1 MQDLRTPFS
10 EILKF
15 FRGKLVCPPYPPP
28 PRFLCVD
35 PRKRT
40 GRRATGLPCAF
51 SCGKILAMLRAA
63 ARHLPRAISPPFEAT
78 AAVAWQATRVSCVS
92 ITLGNGAG
100 RRLAPRPLA
109 WGGSAGAG
117 EGRRQVSSHRHS
129 AMYEK
134 IRMAPGNEN
143 TSAKVLKALAEIDR
157 ILDIMEPGT
166 LALSFNG
173 GKDACAM
180 MHLVSKLGMP
190 PSLYPMPNT
199 LSSTVLLPP
208 LDCTRP
214 PHLFSTHTPCSAK
227 CWVGGVF
234 RGL

>member
-1 MQDLRTPFS
+1 M
-10 EILKF
+10 
-15 FRGKLVCPPYPPP
+15 PPP
-28 PRFLCVD
+28 SQEREVLAFLPRSTQGHGE
-35 PRKRT
+35 RT
-40 GRRATGLPCAF
+40 GRRATGLPCA

-63 ARHLPRAISPPFEAT
+63 ARHLSRAISPPFQST
-78 AAVAWQATRVSCVS
+78 AAVARPGQSGRVAWQATRFSCVS
-92 ITLGNGAG
+92 ITVGNGAG
-100 RRLAPRPLA
+100 RNLALRPLA

-117 EGRRQVSSHRHS
+117 KGRRQVSSHRHS

-190 PSLYPMPNT
+190 PSLYPIPNT
-199 LSSTVLLPP
+199 LSSAVLLPH

-214 PHLFSTHTPCSAK
+214 PHLICHTHPMFC
-227 CWVGGVF
+227 
-234 RGL
+234 